1 MSRFTVATIL
11 FGSLTIAAHA
21 QTASTPSQGIV
32 VSNPWARPSVGTAAP
47 SAAYFVITDHGAADR
62 LVSLST
68 PVAGRTEL
76 HESLHENGIM
86 KMRAVPG
93 LALEPGKPVTLA
105 PGGYHVMLMEL
116 KQPLK
121 AGDSFPLTLTFE
133 KAPPQTVEVKVGT
146 MGGAMPMHGGH
157 MQGGQMR

>member
-1 MSRFTVATIL
+1 MRYFTLAAIL

-21 QTASTPSQGIV
+21 QTVSAPPQGIV

-62 LVSLST
+62 LVSISS
-68 PVAGRTEL
+68 PVAGRAEL
-76 HESLHENGIM
+76 HESLHENGVM
-86 KMRAVPG
+86 KMRSVPA
-93 LALEPGKPVTLA
+93 LTLEPGKPVTLA

-121 AGDSFPLTLTFE
+121 AGDTFPLTLTFE
-133 KAPPQTVEVKVGT
+133 KAPPQTVQVTVGA
-146 MGGAMPMHGGH
+146 MGGPMRMHGDQ
-157 MQGGQMR
+157 MQGGHKQ